1 MSEEKQF
8 QREIEKA
15 ERNLSEKDWDNSS
28 KSNGCFDFVFS
39 P

>member
-15 ERNLSEKDWDNSS
+15 ERYLSKKNKKTGTILSANPSW
-28 KSNGCFDFVFS
+28 VF
-39 P
+39 